1 MLNCMVDSVPLRPY
15 APAQAMPGI
24 LILDVNGTVIFASD
38 EAAKLLDRPAA
49 ELAGIPAV
57 NLWLNMDHPQR
68 FGLPIIVDR
77 RGRPLQTL
85 FIPLSANQLYPDNPP
100 LTLIMMQPQPEPG
113 SHPPQLEQFVALGRQ
128 ATAVMRELDAP
139 LHTIANACN
148 DLLRQIADDE
158 LDADQLLHYIGLID
172 QNAWR
177 SMRLAQ
183 MLHRPET
190 VADLAI

>member
-1 MLNCMVDSVPLRPY
+1 MVDSIPSRIYPRT
-15 APAQAMPGI
+15 QAVPGI

-38 EAAKLLDRPAA
+38 EAAELLGQPAV
-49 ELAGIPAV
+49 ELAGTPAASLWI
-57 NLWLNMDHPQR
+57 NLDHPQSFR
-68 FGLPIIVDR
+68 MPFIVDR
-77 RGRPLQTL
+77 RGRPLQTI

-100 LTLIMMQPQPEPG
+100 LTVIMMQPQPEPLE
-113 SHPPQLEQFVALGRQ
+113 SLPQLEQFVALGRQ
-128 ATAVMRELDAP
+128 ATAVMQELDAP

-158 LDADQLLHYIGLID
+158 LDADQLLHYVSLID

-183 MLHRPET
+183 MLHRPEAAQT
-190 VADLAI
+190 H